1 MARPANRSLA
11 MYAISVPKRCCC
23 LRCSLILEPGT
34 MCLGIEAWHC
44 MQYRCPGGVC
54 LQLRCRRPQ
63 RGRRLRRAQPIEAWH
78 CTQMLCPG
86 AAAAYGAARYW
97 SQAFWPSAPLPSPTA
112 RPADRSLGLY
122 ANTVPKR
129 CCCLRRSQILEP
141 GTVCLELRCRRP
153 WRGQPIEAWRC
164 MQILCPSAAAAYAA
178 ARYWS
183 QAPCAFSSA
192 AVAHSASSESKLGN
206 KTSG

>member
-11 MYAISVPKRCCC
+11 MYAISVPKCCCC

-97 SQAFWPSAPLPSPTA
+97 SRAPCASSSAAVAPGAASQSKLGAVCKYCAQALLLPTPQPDTGARHRVPLVLLPSPTA
-112 RPADRSLGLY
+112 RPVNRSLGTRHL
-122 ANTVPKR
+122 AD
-129 CCCLRRSQILEP
+129 
-141 GTVCLELRCRRP
+141 
-153 WRGQPIEAWRC
+153 A
-164 MQILCPSAAAAYAA
+164 
-178 ARYWS
+178 
-183 QAPCAFSSA
+183 
-192 AVAHSASSESKLGN
+192 
-206 KTSG
+206 